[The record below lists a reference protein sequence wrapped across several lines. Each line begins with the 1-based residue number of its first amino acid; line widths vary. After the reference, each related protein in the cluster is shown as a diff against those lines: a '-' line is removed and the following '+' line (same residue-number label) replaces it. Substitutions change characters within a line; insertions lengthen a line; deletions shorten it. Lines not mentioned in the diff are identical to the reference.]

1 MIEALLP
8 AVLFAG
14 AVFCWAYPRNI
25 MLSIGARAPDD
36 WRTRYSNYIQLLDLR
51 APPELIAGIRL
62 AGTIFGLIMA
72 VLLWISYGP
81 LWALLG
87 VLIAI
92 ISFLFPEQ
100 YLARKE
106 RKRIAELS
114 REFPSMVT
122 LVQVFSKAAGLDK
135 AMDIVRLAVTGEMQK
150 QLNRL
155 AAEMAVYSMPV
166 ALDNFARRC
175 NYLPIS
181 NFVSVVQYGISS
193 GADIDSVLDTFSNR
207 VYETRVNEV
216 KRNIKA
222 RPTVMVFI
230 SGAMALIF
238 VLLLVVPMFTN
249 IITKLNSF

>member
-1 MIEALLP
+1 MIEALVP
-8 AVLFAG
+8 AILFAG

-36 WRTRYSNYIQLLDLR
+36 WRTRYSNYIQLLGLR

-62 AGTIFGLIMA
+62 AGTIFGLLMA

-87 VLIAI
+87 VLVAI
-92 ISFLFPEQ
+92 IAFLLPEQ

-114 REFPSMVT
+114 REFPTMVT

-135 AMDIVRLAVTGEMQK
+135 AMDIVRLAVSGEMQK
-150 QLNRL
+150 QLYRL
-155 AAEMAVYSMPV
+155 ATEMAVYPMPV

-181 NFVSVVQYGISS
+181 NFVSVLQYGITS

-249 IITKLNSF
+249 IITKLNNF